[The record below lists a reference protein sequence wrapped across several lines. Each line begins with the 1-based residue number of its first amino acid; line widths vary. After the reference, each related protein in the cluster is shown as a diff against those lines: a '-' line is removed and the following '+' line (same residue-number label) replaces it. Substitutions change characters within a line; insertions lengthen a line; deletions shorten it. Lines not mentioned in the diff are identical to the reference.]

1 MKRWI
6 ALLLTLILISIPA
19 PVHAQQVQFASL
31 EVDLWPE
38 YDRQELLVIYR
49 VTLSDSAGLPAK
61 LSLRIPASAGEPFN
75 VAIKD
80 PADGLLYVVDYTMLE
95 EGNWARVNFTTSS
108 REVQIEY
115 YDPSITFDGD
125 TRSVEYIW
133 PGDYTVGDLSIV
145 VQQPINA
152 SNMRLTPS
160 LGDGQ
165 VSGQDGLTYFHQE
178 VGKVNSGDSFRIQIS
193 YTKPDD
199 VLSANQLPVSP
210 AQPLDQP
217 GTRQVTPTD
226 VLGINRNALIWVA
239 MIVGAALL
247 IGAVIWL
254 LRPGL
259 LIGAVIWLLRSGR
272 TNQKK
277 DKRHE
282 TRREAVYCT
291 ECGKREQGDDIYCRT
306 CGTRLRGR

>member
-61 LSLRIPASAGEPFN
+61 LSLRIPVAAGEPFN

-291 ECGKREQGDDIYCRT
+291 ECGKRAQGDDVYCRT

>member
-1 MKRWI
+1 
-6 ALLLTLILISIPA
+6 
-19 PVHAQQVQFASL
+19 
-31 EVDLWPE
+31 
-38 YDRQELLVIYR
+38 
-49 VTLSDSAGLPAK
+49 
-61 LSLRIPASAGEPFN
+61 
-75 VAIKD
+75 
-80 PADGLLYVVDYTMLE
+80 
-95 EGNWARVNFTTSS
+95 
-108 REVQIEY
+108 
-115 YDPSITFDGD
+115 
-125 TRSVEYIW
+125 VEYIW
-133 PGDYTVGDLSIV
+133 PGDYTVDDLSIV

-178 VGKVNSGDSFRIQIS
+178 VGKVNGGDSFRIQIS

-254 LRPGL
+254 LR
-259 LIGAVIWLLRSGR
+259 SGR

-282 TRREAVYCT
+282 TRREVVYCT
-291 ECGKREQGDDIYCRT
+291 ECGKRAQGDDVYCRT
-306 CGTRLRGR
+306 CGTRLRRR